1 MCTEHPGLPR
11 LVVQVLLAI
20 AAGAMLVT
28 PEWLTASVEA
38 GEWLP
43 EEPFLA
49 QVCCASCAL
58 LSCIYTLASQ
68 HRDIARSAVRYGVS
82 GSVSAVT
89 AS

>member
-1 MCTEHPGLPR
+1 MT

-20 AAGAMLVT
+20 AAGAVLVT

-49 QVCCASCAL
+49 QVCCLFGPPHSFVHSCRHLQVASEHQL
-58 LSCIYTLASQ
+58 L
-68 HRDIARSAVRYGVS
+68 ARSH
-82 GSVSAVT
+82 
-89 AS
+89 